1 MLQCCATCF
10 DMPLSLYKLSKTY
23 HEWYSWKLGTSFCG
37 FKSTSPFPHCPFTC
51 YEMLSMTRQCSV
63 HKSVGTHAFI
73 YASKLAQV
81 FRFQGAADVAPAILD
96 GGISWSKIRGFPQGR
111 NFPHICS
118 PKETAWWAWYA
129 QWTVF
134 SLQTFVSDRLNGL
147 AWACMGWN
155 HWYLLLSV
163 VLWELALTLCSLE
176 SQSRQTSPYALVH
189 IWDEKQCTS

>member
-118 PKETAWWAWYA
+118 PKRDCL
-129 QWTVF
+129 VSMICPMN
-134 SLQTFVSDRLNGL
+134 SLQPTNLCQWQVERTCVGMYGVESLISAPLGSSLGISTYPLFPRE
-147 AWACMGWN
+147 
-155 HWYLLLSV
+155 SV
-163 VLWELALTLCSLE
+163 
-176 SQSRQTSPYALVH
+176 
-189 IWDEKQCTS
+189 